1 MPGELRFFAKGGM
14 TAARP
19 DVDLLQELKT
29 FQPHVVVVVLG
40 GNDIC
45 TSSSPADIVSSLLR
59 LQTQLHEAGTTHVHF
74 CNICERGY
82 FPKDRAMTK
91 KCFNAQRNK
100 INDCLNKN
108 ASVIELK
115 KIRFPADYHTDMVH
129 MNEVGNN
136 KLFRHI
142 RGFLFGL

>member
-1 MPGELRFFAKGGM
+1 MRAE
-14 TAARP
+14 RP
-19 DVDLLQELKT
+19 DVELLQELNR

-45 TSSSPADIVSSLLR
+45 TSLSPADIVSSLLR
-59 LQTQLHEAGTTHVHF
+59 LQTQLNEAGTTHVHF
-74 CNICERGY
+74 CKICERGY

-100 INDCLNKN
+100 INDSLNKN
-108 ASVIELK
+108 ACVIELK
-115 KIRFPADYHTDMVH
+115 KIPFPADYHIDTVH
-129 MNEVGNN
+129 LNKVGNT